1 MARERQNSGMGNG
14 FQTFATMASC
24 WVGSKWSFLGAVFII
39 IAWAAVGPYF
49 HYSDTWQLVVNT
61 ATTIVTFLMVFLIQ
75 NTQNRDARAIHLK
88 LDEIIRAIQP
98 ARNEMINIEK
108 LSDDELEMLSE
119 SFKKIRF
126 GCESRKRSAN
136 RTGKHVKKDGEGSAK
151 QSVRLSNR

>member
-1 MARERQNSGMGNG
+1 
-14 FQTFATMASC
+14 MASC
-24 WVGSKWSFLGAVFII
+24 WVGSKWSFVGAVFII
-39 IAWAAVGPYF
+39 VAWAAVGPYF
-49 HYSDTWQLVVNT
+49 YYSDTWQLVVNT

-119 SFKKIRF
+119 SFEKIRF
-126 GCESRKRSAN
+126 KYDSRKRSGD
-136 RTGKHVKKDGEGSAK
+136 RTGKNATKDGESSAK
-151 QSVRLSNR
+151 QTVRLSNR